1 MGGILSA
8 FVFVLSEVVGGVFKF
23 VGWAGE
29 TLFHPRLWNL
39 PEGKGL
45 MWKYLYWCFKIGLYF
60 LCFTLG
66 GVGITFIG
74 ILYVYTKLYKRLK
87 TPQNENELTEK
98 EYYDNYK
105 KYGADND
112 EFSLEDLQVSEQKR
126 EVEERMQTV
135 L

>member
-1 MGGILSA
+1 MGAIVSI
-8 FVFVLSEVVGGVFKF
+8 FVWALSEIAGGLFMF
-23 VGWAGE
+23 LGWAGE

-98 EYYDNYK
+98 NYYENLK

-112 EFSLEDLQVSEQKR
+112 EITMDDLQAAEETKN
-126 EVEERMQTV
+126 VEERLQTV